1 MANPQAILDKVTRN
15 MEQRGYYNPGNPPT
29 FNAANPNPP
38 VQIAQVGT
46 TVQLT
51 QANSHVI
58 TVTYVPKQVQSP
70 MGGVD
75 PTVSPYLG
83 IGIAAPGS
91 LAMRGQAGDDTMAS
105 IFTDQSAVELLLEL
119 SGYANDVQILGGTSG
134 TLLAR
139 IRGMDSLLGM
149 GS

>member
-91 LAMRGQAGDDTMAS
+91 IQMQGQSGDTTFAS
-105 IFTDQSAVELLLEL
+105 IFTDKAAAELLLEL
-119 SGYANDVQILGGTSG
+119 SGYANDVLVTAGDGTV
-134 TLLAR
+134 LAR